1 MGLMNFIT
9 GGAAKVQISFPAIVF
24 PTMPIAVKIQIQATD
39 DFVCTGVYVDVAA
52 TENLSFR
59 PANAT
64 ADVSSSTGTYHQAF
78 SVGPGFSL
86 KKGETRELTGVVTL
100 PKEVQP
106 TYVGKHGKH
115 TWVIQAR
122 LEAKGN
128 DPDSGWKEVKVG
140 CTM

>member
-1 MGLMNFIT
+1 MNFIT
-9 GGAAKVQISFPAIVF
+9 GGAAKVEISFPAIVF

-39 DFVCTGVYVDVAA
+39 DFVCTGVYVDVDGA
-52 TENLSFR
+52 ENLSFR

-64 ADVSSSTGTYHQAF
+64 ADVSSSASTFRQAF
-78 SVGPGFSL
+78 SVGPGFAL

-100 PKEVQP
+100 PKEAQP
-106 TYVGKHGKH
+106 TYIGKHGKH
-115 TWVIQAR
+115 TWTIQAR

-128 DPDSGWKEVKVG
+128 DPDSGWKVVKVG